1 MAATRKK
8 NKPKAACFLGC
19 FGFSEKML
27 PRKSEKNRK
36 STRWLSW
43 SRFRMRRIGSKT
55 VPVDST
61 VTNHK
66 TLSEPLSTK
75 QIIPSGLSSNQQAP
89 RKVSDRSNR
98 RLIYDTKQ
106 ISPEFQTRYGPTQ
119 DIILDNDEKYPNR
132 LSFDGKTDPR
142 RIGSSQPD
150 VINARTRNASSSHS
164 ISLPVTTRNVKPV
177 SSKKKKEIQNENG
190 EKIDPIF
197 GLSIV
202 MVSLVIML
210 LWGRLCAILCT
221 SAWCYCVSCVRTR
234 NQRIIRNDVVL
245 NSEST
250 GEPDLSSSEYKKK
263 VVLEGFMKRKQRR
276 K

>member
-89 RKVSDRSNR
+89 RKVPTVPTVASYN
-98 RLIYDTKQ
+98 DTKQ
-106 ISPEFQTRYGPTQ
+106 ISPEVRVKT
-119 DIILDNDEKYPNR
+119 EKV
-132 LSFDGKTDPR
+132 LSLNF
-142 RIGSSQPD
+142 SSQ
-150 VINARTRNASSSHS
+150 I
-164 ISLPVTTRNVKPV
+164 
-177 SSKKKKEIQNENG
+177 
-190 EKIDPIF
+190 
-197 GLSIV
+197 
-202 MVSLVIML
+202 
-210 LWGRLCAILCT
+210 
-221 SAWCYCVSCVRTR
+221 
-234 NQRIIRNDVVL
+234 
-245 NSEST
+245 
-250 GEPDLSSSEYKKK
+250 
-263 VVLEGFMKRKQRR
+263 
-276 K
+276 